1 MTQADILSAVS
12 FAAQYAHETDN
23 GRETLSEAW
32 ARVEAMHRQKFKGNA
47 EAQRLI
53 TEAFEQVN
61 AGLVFPSQ
69 RSTQF
74 GGEAMLRKGREW
86 RIYNCTA
93 SYCDRPRF
101 FAEYFW
107 LLLMGCGCGVSIQ
120 KHHIERLPELIT
132 ADELRSRNQ
141 RKYLIEDSIEGW
153 AEAALELIL
162 SYMPMYQYQ
171 SDCDVIFLYDQ
182 VRPAGSP
189 ISSGGRTA
197 GPEPLRVAL
206 DNIRDLLTRCV
217 QDGQRQLKPIDAF
230 DICGFLSDAVLS
242 GGVRRSASIM
252 LFSPDDTE
260 MMEAKT
266 GDWWQSAPWRATANI
281 SALIAHDPSLD
292 ELTELLS
299 YTQQYGEPAVFFS
312 RPSIITNPCAEI
324 GLKPVLD
331 VDGEEISGWQACNL
345 TEIVAPKCS
354 NVDAWLKACKAAAIL
369 GTLQAAY
376 TDAGYLLEASRLI
389 VEAEALI
396 GVSITGIC
404 GAPDLLTAENL
415 EHGASV
421 VKRWNQITADAI
433 GINAASR
440 LTCVK
445 PSGNSSVL
453 AGCSAGAHPWHSKRF
468 IRRMRL
474 NKMNPVWK
482 AVSSLLPDACEDIND
497 DTGAVMF
504 ALEAPE
510 GSQIR
515 SDLSAVEHMRLI
527 EKLQRHWVAVGSAH
541 DDNRV
546 PEAAHSVS
554 CTVTV
559 KEDEWHSVAVWMHD
573 HIHRT
578 SGAQRIRGISWLSD
592 FGDTVYQHAPY
603 EEAREG
609 TPSAELW
616 NKLAELDWSIIDLSA
631 VSGERERPTL
641 DPACV
646 GGTCLI

>member
-1 MTQADILSAVS
+1 MRA
-12 FAAQYAHETDN
+12 
-23 GRETLSEAW
+23 GR
-32 ARVEAMHRQKFKGNA
+32 
-47 EAQRLI
+47 
-53 TEAFEQVN
+53 
-61 AGLVFPSQ
+61 VFPSQ

-74 GGEAMLRKGREW
+74 GGDAMLRKGREW

-101 FAEYFW
+101 FSEYFW

-120 KHHIERLPELIT
+120 KHHVERLPQLISV
-132 ADELRSRNQ
+132 DELRARGE

-162 SYMPMYQYQ
+162 SYMPQYRYQ
-171 SDCDVIFLYDQ
+171 SDDEVIFLYDQ
-182 VRPAGSP
+182 IRPAGAP
-189 ISSGGRTA
+189 ISSGGKA
-197 GPEPLRVAL
+197 PGPEPLKRAL
-206 DNIRDLLTRCV
+206 NNIRSLLS
-217 QDGQRQLKPIDAF
+217 QRVSEGAQQLRPIDCF
-230 DICGFLSDAVLS
+230 DICGHISDAVLS

-252 LFSPDDTE
+252 LFSSDDQQ

-266 GDWWQSAPWRATANI
+266 GDWWQDAPWRATANI
-281 SALIAHDPSLD
+281 SALIAHDPTLD

-331 VDGEEISGWQACNL
+331 VDGEEVSGWQACNL

-354 NVDAWLKACKAAAIL
+354 NVDEWLSACKAAAII

-376 TDAGYLLEASRLI
+376 VDSGYLLEASRLI
-389 VEAEALI
+389 VQAEALI

-404 GAPDLLTAENL
+404 GAPELLTPDNL
-415 EHGASV
+415 EHGAAV
-421 VKRWNQITADAI
+421 VKRWNQITADALQ
-433 GINAASR
+433 INAASR

-453 AGCSAGAHPWHSKRF
+453 AGCSAGAHPWHAKRF

-474 NKMNPVWK
+474 NKLNPVWQ
-482 AVSSLLPDACEDIND
+482 AVSSVLPEACEDINE

-510 GSQIR
+510 GAQVR
-515 SDLSAVEHMRLI
+515 SDLSAVDHMRLI
-527 EKLQRHWVAVGSAH
+527 EKLQRHWVANGSAH
-541 DDNRV
+541 SANRV

-559 KEDEWHSVAVWMHD
+559 KDDEWHAVAVWMHD

-592 FGDTVYQHAPY
+592 YGDTVYAHAPY

-609 TPSAELW
+609 TRSAELW
-616 NKLAELDWSIIDLSA
+616 DKLAGLDWSIIDLSA

-641 DPACV
+641 EPACV
-646 GGTCLI
+646 GGTCLL

>member
-1 MTQADILSAVS
+1 
-12 FAAQYAHETDN
+12 
-23 GRETLSEAW
+23 
-32 ARVEAMHRQKFKGNA
+32 
-47 EAQRLI
+47 
-53 TEAFEQVN
+53 
-61 AGLVFPSQ
+61 
-69 RSTQF
+69 
-74 GGEAMLRKGREW
+74 
-86 RIYNCTA
+86 
-93 SYCDRPRF
+93 
-101 FAEYFW
+101 
-107 LLLMGCGCGVSIQ
+107 MGCGCGVSIQ

-132 ADELRSRNQ
+132 ADELRARNQ

-171 SDCDVIFLYDQ
+171 SDCDVIFIYDQ

-197 GPEPLRVAL
+197 GPEPLRTAL
-206 DNIRDLLTRCV
+206 NNIRDLLTRCV
-217 QDGQRQLKPIDAF
+217 QVGQRQLKPIDCFDICGFIDCF

-252 LFSPDDTE
+252 LFSPDDQD

-266 GDWWQSAPWRATANI
+266 GGWWQSAPWRATANI

-324 GLKPVLD
+324 GLKPTLD
-331 VDGEEISGWQACNL
+331 VDGEEVSGWQACNL

-354 NVDAWLKACKAAAIL
+354 NVDTWLKACKAAAIL

-376 TDAGYLLEASRLI
+376 TDAGYLLEVSRLI

-404 GAPDLLTAENL
+404 GAPDLLTAENLEHGASVTAENL

-474 NKMNPVWK
+474 NKMNPVWQ
-482 AVSSLLPDACEDIND
+482 AVSEP
-497 DTGAVMF
+497 M
-504 ALEAPE
+504 
-510 GSQIR
+510 
-515 SDLSAVEHMRLI
+515 
-527 EKLQRHWVAVGSAH
+527 
-541 DDNRV
+541 
-546 PEAAHSVS
+546 
-554 CTVTV
+554 
-559 KEDEWHSVAVWMHD
+559 
-573 HIHRT
+573 
-578 SGAQRIRGISWLSD
+578 AQ
-592 FGDTVYQHAPY
+592 
-603 EEAREG
+603 
-609 TPSAELW
+609 
-616 NKLAELDWSIIDLSA
+616 
-631 VSGERERPTL
+631 
-641 DPACV
+641 
-646 GGTCLI
+646 